1 MKRIGKSFEMIRY
14 SVVHKKI
21 PVKIY
26 KEIHRSL
33 PIVCADLVVTDGK
46 RFFLVKRKN
55 KPEAGKWWFPG
66 GRVFKNELLKE
77 AALRFLKR
85 ETGLNVGAAKPLG
98 FHEYFAAPGYF
109 PGTNAHTISFV
120 FTVKVSENSKFRLDE
135 QSSGAKWFSR
145 INPAWHPYLKKFL
158 KEAGFK

>member
-1 MKRIGKSFEMIRY
+1 MWGMKRY
-14 SVVHKKI
+14 PVVRKKI
-21 PVKIY
+21 PEKIY

-77 AALRFLKR
+77 AALRFLKQ
-85 ETGLNVGAAKPLG
+85 ETGLNAGAAKLLG
-98 FHEYFAAPGYF
+98 FYEYFASPGYF
-109 PGTNAHTISFV
+109 PGTNAHTIAFV
-120 FTVKVSENSKFRLDE
+120 FKIKVPANSKFRLDK
-135 QSSGAKWFSR
+135 QSSDAKWFSN
-145 INPAWHPYLKKFL
+145 INPVWHPYLKKFL